1 MYLKTGDT
9 APAFT
14 ADLNAN
20 ITGASSVT
28 VRFSKLNGTFVM
40 LRTLTVTDATNGI
53 VTYSWVAAND
63 GALINNPGAYRADI
77 AVTFAG
83 GAIERF
89 PQRSYLEVV
98 VKQAVPAA

>member
-1 MYLKTGDT
+1 MYLKSGDT
-9 APAFT
+9 APAFV

-20 ITGASSVT
+20 ITGATVS

-40 LRTLTVTDATNGI
+40 VRSGVITDGPTGI
-53 VTYSWVAAND
+53 VTYQWVAPGDNV
-63 GALINNPGAYRADI
+63 LIATPGAYRADVM
-77 AVTFAG
+77 VTFAG

-98 VKQAVPAA
+98 VRPAVPAA